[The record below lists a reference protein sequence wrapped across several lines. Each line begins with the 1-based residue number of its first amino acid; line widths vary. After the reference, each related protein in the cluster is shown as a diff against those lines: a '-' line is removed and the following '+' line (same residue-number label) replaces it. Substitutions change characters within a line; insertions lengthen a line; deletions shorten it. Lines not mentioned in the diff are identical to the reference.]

1 MLLEILAKLIGLQLP
16 EKRYND
22 AAFEGGMPE
31 DDGHEYGLV
40 DELAKADPN
49 LIEDYCE
56 RVVHG
61 CASYDELSKALPLI
75 KRIVV
80 SRDYEP
86 SARVRV
92 RNSLKKSTS
101 TLISSALPKLTST
114 RQSNGSQTLN
124 SPYSQPHRYPRWG
137 YSYAKKLHNA
147 IDFFTKV

>member
-61 CASYDELSKALPLI
+61 CASYDQLSKALPLI

-80 SRDYEP
+80 SRDYDP

-92 RNSLKKSTS
+92 RNSLKKVYFNVNLERTAQIDLYE
-101 TLISSALPKLTST
+101 TIQRIS
-114 RQSNGSQTLN
+114 
-124 SPYSQPHRYPRWG
+124 
-137 YSYAKKLHNA
+137 NA
-147 IDFFTKV
+147 

>member
-92 RNSLKKSTS
+92 RNSLKRLYFNVNLERTAQID
-101 TLISSALPKLTST
+101 LYEVIQRIS
-114 RQSNGSQTLN
+114 
-124 SPYSQPHRYPRWG
+124 
-137 YSYAKKLHNA
+137 NA
-147 IDFFTKV
+147 